1 MEKLQTILDRVLAG
15 VGEMVAERKARPFTG
30 ESCALAHDLHC
41 AGKGAGGPADRFK
54 SQRETFTADGPL
66 PAQRNQVPKTAAG
79 NKRTEVQA
87 AELFGGV
94 HDSHPADTAAK
105 VAERMSASVAAA
117 GQKRSSASGSK

>member
-1 MEKLQTILDRVLAG
+1 MRAIGDLLGEVLANTAKL
-15 VGEMVAERKARPFTG
+15 VAERKGGIHAAVGARG
-30 ESCALAHDLHC
+30 EHAR
-41 AGKGAGGPADRFK
+41 KGAGGPADRF
-54 SQRETFTADGPL
+54 QVPAETYTADGPL
-66 PAQRNQVPKTAAG
+66 PAQREQVPKTAAG